1 MAKSSSSLK
10 DELAEF
16 KRSRIVAAAAKLFY
30 VHGYE
35 GTTVDAIA
43 AELETT
49 KQFIYSYF
57 DSKVDILFEVCQGG
71 SERSVKAAR
80 DAARMDAPRVEQFK
94 ELIRSFTKVVCEEK
108 ISVAVFIREE
118 KNLEPGQIAEIARRR
133 REFDSIML
141 SILLEGEK
149 EGVFAIDD
157 AQTTPRFISG
167 MVNFAFSWFKEDKQ
181 LSIEEFAERAATLA
195 LRMVAA

>member
-1 MAKSSSSLK
+1 MAKTSLSLRG
-10 DELAEF
+10 ELAVF
-16 KRSRIVAAAAKLFY
+16 KRSRIVSAAAKLFY
-30 VHGYE
+30 AHGYE

-49 KQFIYSYF
+49 KQFIYAYF

-71 SERSVKAAR
+71 SGRSLKAAR
-80 DAARMDAPRVEQFK
+80 DAAKLDTTCVEQFK
-94 ELIRSFTKVVCEEK
+94 ELIRAFAKVVCEEK

-118 KNLEPGQIAEIARRR
+118 KNLEPNQIAEIARRR
-133 REFDSIML
+133 REFDAIML
-141 SILLEGEK
+141 SILRAGEK
-149 EGVFAIDD
+149 EGVFVIDD

-167 MVNFAFSWFKEDKQ
+167 MVNFTYSWFKEDKQ
-181 LSIEEFAERAATLA
+181 LSIDEFAERAATLA